1 MTDSKLLDIV
11 EDIKTLSTSGNEI
24 KVEEYKNGKKVKK
37 SPGPTRPRAGQAAK
51 KKKLPI
57 YVITNGSTEGYK
69 IILTDPL
76 KKKDYP
82 KIGKDY

>member
-1 MTDSKLLDIV
+1 MTDSKLLDIA
-11 EDIKTLSTSGNEI
+11 EGIKNLSTSGNKI
-24 KVEEYKNGKKVKK
+24 QVEEYKNGKKVEKQQRQG
-37 SPGPTRPRAGQAAK
+37 SLAAK

-57 YVITNGSTEGYK
+57 IVIDTAPKSIKSYEV
-69 IILTDPL
+69 ILTNPL

>member
-1 MTDSKLLDIV
+1 MTDSKLLDIA
-11 EDIKTLSTSGNEI
+11 EDIKNLSTSGNKI
-24 KVEEYKNGKKVKK
+24 QVEEYKNGKKVKK
-37 SPGPTRPRAGQAAK
+37 SPGPVGRGMGK

-57 YVITNGSTEGYK
+57 IVIDTAPKSIKSYEV
-69 IILTDPL
+69 ILTNPL